1 MGIRLVGSSC
11 GCNQCNNYPYNP
23 NVSGNNKSGNP
34 NPLNFRIDQISEIK
48 GFKLVV
54 VNYPDC
60 KNYEGDKI
68 LVYDKGISVEQIK
81 NSKFLDPHFCDTKEH
96 ISPIAR
102 FKPDKDGMLC
112 AIVFCEN
119 FDKK

>member
-1 MGIRLVGSSC
+1 MGMKLIGSGC
-11 GCNQCNNYPYNP
+11 GCKPFNNYHYNTLGD
-23 NVSGNNKSGNP
+23 NQSSGSP
-34 NPLNFRIDQISEIK
+34 DPRNFRIDQISEIN

-68 LVYDKGISVEQIK
+68 LVYDKIVTVEQIK
-81 NSKFLDPHFCDTKEH
+81 NSKFLDPHFCNTKEH

-102 FKPDKDGMLC
+102 FKPDKNGMLY